1 MRLSRGARRL
11 NTSMDSKS
19 GIEEREA
26 SHWTA
31 EKDAVRCELCPHNC
45 RIVNGATGLCSV
57 RKNLGGKLA
66 ATSYGK
72 IAASAVDPIEKK
84 PLYHFH
90 PGSSIFSIGSFGC
103 SFFCEFC
110 QNCHLVHER
119 PSLNEVRIDD
129 LVAAARRAGSIGVA
143 YTYNEPL
150 VQFEFVLDCSRAF
163 RAAGMKNVLV
173 TNGCVTPK
181 PMEELL
187 PFTDAMNIDLK
198 SMDPEFYRKV
208 CRGDLATVLE
218 TIRAAAQKTHV
229 EITSLLYTGQNDS
242 DADIRKIIDFVA
254 ETDPEIPLHFSRYF
268 PRFRAKAPPTPLARL
283 EAAWLAA
290 RERLPYVYVGNADIP
305 GTKNTICPGCG
316 ALIVNREG
324 FQANLAGLSG
334 NRCAS
339 CGKHLRFAT

>member
-1 MRLSRGARRL
+1 MRSSHGERPL

-26 SHWTA
+26 LHWTV

-45 RIVNGATGLCSV
+45 RIVSGATGLCGV
-57 RKNLGGKLA
+57 RKNQGGRLA

-103 SFFCEFC
+103 SFLCEFC
-110 QNCHLVHER
+110 QNHHLACGR
-119 PSLNEVRIDD
+119 PVLTEVNIDD

-173 TNGCVTPK
+173 TNGCVMQK
-181 PMEELL
+181 PLEELL

-198 SMDPEFYRKV
+198 SMDPDFYRKT

-218 TIRAAAQKTHV
+218 TIRTAARKTHV
-229 EITSLLYTGQNDS
+229 EITSLLYTGLNDS
-242 DADIRKIIDFVA
+242 DACIRKVVDFVA

-268 PRFRAKAPPTPLARL
+268 PRFRAKAPPTPIARL

-305 GTKNTICPGCG
+305 GTKNTICPGCR
-316 ALIVNREG
+316 ALIINREG
-324 FQANLAGLSG
+324 FKTNLLGLSG

-339 CGKHLRFAT
+339 CGKILAFSI